1 MNIITES
8 EKKTVIGDLGIVW
21 KDKLTTAEWL
31 AEQADIIRTQYNTW
45 IKLMPKSMKEGR
57 LSDKQIRLLPVD
69 EFLALVNSFLTKF
82 GLASKFRFF
91 EK

>member
-1 MNIITES
+1 MG
-8 EKKTVIGDLGIVW
+8 VVW

-31 AEQADIIRTQYNTW
+31 AEQADIIRNQYNTW
-45 IKLMPKSMKEGR
+45 IKLMPKCMKEGR

-69 EFLALVNSFLTKF
+69 EFLSLVNSFLRKF
-82 GLASKFRFF
+82 GLASNFSFF